1 MSANTSNTSSSE
13 STEYSALST
22 QYSSRPLGRTGLL
35 VSPLGYGAFKIGR
48 NEGIKYP
55 TKYELPSDEEVTRLL
70 NGVLDLG
77 INYIDTAPAYGLSEE
92 RIGRAIGHRRGSFAL
107 STKVGETF
115 ENGRSSFDFSRD
127 GIRASVERSLKR
139 LRTDVIDVLFIHS
152 DGDDLRILNET
163 DAVATLLDLKQAG
176 LVRATGMS
184 GKTVAGATAS
194 LAWADVVMVE
204 YHLHDRSHEP
214 VIAEAASRGM
224 GVIVKKGLGS
234 GHLAA
239 AEAISFVLDNPH
251 VSSMVV
257 GSLNVEHLRA
267 NAATISFPSP
277 SSGERG
283 RG

>member
-1 MSANTSNTSSSE
+1 MSANTSRATD
-13 STEYSALST
+13 TECPQHSALST
-22 QYSSRPLGRTGLL
+22 QHSSRPLGLTGLV
-35 VSPLGYGAFKIGR
+35 VSALGYGAFKIGR
-48 NEGIKYP
+48 NEGTKYP
-55 TKYELPSDEEVTRLL
+55 TSYELPSDDEVEKLL

-77 INYIDTAPAYGLSEE
+77 ITSIDTAPAYGLSEE
-92 RIGRAIGHRRGSFAL
+92 RIGRAIGHRRGSFTL

-115 ENGRSSFDFSRD
+115 ENGRSSFDFSRE
-127 GIRASVERSLKR
+127 GIRTSVERSLKR
-139 LRTDVIDVLFIHS
+139 LRTNVIDVLFLHS

-176 LVRATGMS
+176 LVRAVGMS
-184 GKTVAGATAS
+184 GKTVAGARAA

-214 VIAEAASRGM
+214 VITEAATRGV

-257 GSLNVEHLRA
+257 GSLNIDHLRA
-267 NAATISFPSP
+267 NVTASAPSP
-277 SSGERG
+277 S
-283 RG
+283 